1 MMNILIS
8 MDRSLVM
15 EKGLL
20 TRKGSQISSHLLELE
35 TVLELV
41 VVKADL
47 VQRDLQLLKGSLDW
61 VVAIWL

>member
-1 MMNILIS
+1 
-8 MDRSLVM
+8 M

>member
-1 MMNILIS
+1 MNILIS
-8 MDRSLVM
+8 MDRSLLM

>member
-8 MDRSLVM
+8 MDRSLLM